1 MKEIVKDKVAG
12 AIRKVYGDDAVSVVE
27 RASFEKPRRKEF
39 GDVATNVAFLLSRS
53 VGQHPKSVAEEITR
67 VLKEDEE
74 FESVEVAG
82 GGFINFKLSRSF
94 YVNLLRSIVNTDFY
108 VSDVGRNERV
118 LLEYVSANPT
128 GPLHVGH
135 GRGAVVG
142 DVLYRIMRVTGYRPE
157 REFYINDAGR
167 QIKLLGL
174 SIYLKAKELNGEK
187 VELPEDAYSGEI
199 EIWNRNYIKE
209 LAEELL
215 RLKPNFLEL
224 PEEEAVVV
232 AAEFGKEELLKWI
245 EEDLKQLR
253 VEFDSWFSEKEL
265 YEKGEVERVLKI
277 LEDRGYL
284 YEKEGAVWL
293 KTTLFGDDKDRVVR
307 RSNGEYTYFASDI
320 AYHFNKIERGYDRG
334 IDIWGADHHGYI
346 PRVKAAIAA
355 LGKDPDWLE
364 VVLIQLVKLFR
375 NGEEI
380 KMSKR
385 KGNFIP
391 LKWLVDQVGV
401 DAVRFF
407 FLLKRHDT
415 PLDFDIDLALS
426 AKSDN
431 PVYYVQYA
439 HARLCS
445 VLDKAEERGFAPSD
459 RNLELLDSDEEKE
472 LILKCY
478 SLKYE
483 LQQAALKREPHR
495 ITYYLIDLASV
506 LHRFY
511 NRHRVVDESNRELSA
526 ARLFLVEGV
535 RKTLEAG
542 LGILNVKAPRRM

>member
-1 MKEIVKDKVAG
+1 MKEFVREKVAD
-12 AIRKVYGDDAVSVVE
+12 AVRKIYGDDAVALVE
-27 RASFEKPRRKEF
+27 KASFEKPKRKEF
-39 GDVATNVAFLLSRS
+39 GDLATNVAFLLAKVVKQSPR
-53 VGQHPKSVAEEITR
+53 SVAEEIVR
-67 VLKEDEE
+67 VLRGIED

-82 GGFINFKLSRSF
+82 GGFINFKLSQSF
-94 YVNLLRSIVNTDFY
+94 YSEVLRSVVETDFF
-108 VSDVGRNERV
+108 VSDIGKGKRV

-142 DVLYRIMRVTGYRPE
+142 DVLFRVMSLTGYRPE

-174 SIYLKAKELNGEK
+174 SIYLRAKEIKGEE
-187 VELPEDAYSGEI
+187 VTLPEDAYSGEV
-199 EIWNRNYIKE
+199 EIWGRNYIRE
-209 LAEELL
+209 LAEKLL
-215 RLKPNFLEL
+215 ELKPDLLEL
-224 PEEEAVVV
+224 PEDEAIKV

-245 EEDLKQLR
+245 QEDLKELR
-253 VEFDSWFSEKEL
+253 VEFDSWFSEREL
-265 YEKGEVERVLKI
+265 YERGEVEKVLKI
-277 LEDRGYL
+277 LEEKGYI
-284 YEKEGAVWL
+284 YEKDGALWL

-320 AYHFNKIERGYDRG
+320 AYHYNKIERGYDKG

-346 PRVKAAIAA
+346 QRVKAAIAA

-364 VVLIQLVKLFR
+364 IILIQLVKLFR

-391 LKWLVDQVGV
+391 LKWLIDQVGV

-415 PLDFDIDLALS
+415 PLDFDLDLAIS
-426 AKSDN
+426 TKSEN

-445 VLDKAEERGFAPSD
+445 VLDKADERGFKPSAD
-459 RNLELLDSDEEKE
+459 HLNLLKTEEERE
-472 LILKCY
+472 LILRCY

-483 LQQAALKREPHR
+483 LQQAALRREPHR
-495 ITYYLIDLASV
+495 FTYYLIELASA

-511 NRHRVVDESNRELSA
+511 NKHRVVDEGNRELSS
-526 ARLFLVEGV
+526 ARLYLVEGV
-535 RKTLEAG
+535 RKTLEVG

>member
-1 MKEIVKDKVAG
+1 MRELIRERVAE
-12 AIRKVYGDDAVSVVE
+12 AVTTIYGDDVLDILD
-27 RASFEKPRRKEF
+27 RATFEKPKRKEF
-39 GDVATNVAFLLSRS
+39 GDLSTNVAFLLAKVLKQSPRS
-53 VGQHPKSVAEEITR
+53 IAEEIKR
-67 VLKEDEE
+67 VLIKSGD

-82 GGFINFKLSRSF
+82 GGFINFRLSQKVYEELLEAVVEKEF
-94 YVNLLRSIVNTDFY
+94 YT
-108 VSDVGRNERV
+108 SDVGKGERV

-142 DVLYRIMRVTGYRPE
+142 DVLYRIMKITGYRPE

-167 QIKLLGL
+167 QIRLLGL
-174 SIYLKAKELNGEK
+174 SIYLKIKEIMGEK

-199 EIWNRNYIKE
+199 SIWGRNYIRE
-209 LAEELL
+209 IAEKLMK
-215 RLKPNFLEL
+215 LKPDILEL
-224 PEEEAVVV
+224 PQEEAVRI
-232 AAEFGKEELLKWI
+232 ASEFGKEEMLKWI
-245 EEDLKQLR
+245 QEDLKELR
-253 VEFDSWFSEKEL
+253 VEFDSWFSEREL
-265 YEKGEVERVLKI
+265 YERGEVERVLNI
-277 LEDRGYL
+277 LRERGYI
-284 YEKEGAVWL
+284 YEKEGALWL

-346 PRVKAAIAA
+346 KRVKAAIAA
-355 LGKDPDWLE
+355 LGKEPDWLE
-364 VVLIQLVKLFR
+364 VILIQLVKLFSK
-375 NGEEI
+375 GEEI

-391 LKWLVDQVGV
+391 LKWLMDEVGV

-426 AKSDN
+426 EKSEN

-445 VLDKAEERGFAPSD
+445 VIDKARERGFSPRKD
-459 RNLELLDSDEEKE
+459 NLNLLNSEEERE
-472 LILKCY
+472 LILKSY
-478 SLKYE
+478 GFRDELK
-483 LQQAALKREPHR
+483 QSALKREPHR
-495 ITYYLIDLASV
+495 IPYYLIELASA

-511 NRHRVVDESNRELSA
+511 NKHRVINEEDRELTE
-526 ARLFLVEGV
+526 ARLYLIEGV
-535 RKTLEAG
+535 RRVINLG
-542 LGILNVKAPRRM
+542 LGILNINAPRRM

>member
-1 MKEIVKDKVAG
+1 MKEFVREKVAD
-12 AIRKVYGDDAVSVVE
+12 AVRKIYGDDAVALVE
-27 RASFEKPRRKEF
+27 KASFEKPKRKEF
-39 GDVATNVAFLLSRS
+39 GDLATNVAFLLAKVVKQSPR
-53 VGQHPKSVAEEITR
+53 SVAEEIVR
-67 VLKEDEE
+67 VLRGIED

-82 GGFINFKLSRSF
+82 GGFINFKLSQSF
-94 YVNLLRSIVNTDFY
+94 YSEVLRSVVETDFF
-108 VSDVGRNERV
+108 VSDIGKGKRV

-142 DVLYRIMRVTGYRPE
+142 DVLFRVMSLTGYRPE

-174 SIYLKAKELNGEK
+174 SIYLRAKEIKGEE
-187 VELPEDAYSGEI
+187 VTLPEDAYSGEV
-199 EIWNRNYIKE
+199 EIWGRNYIKE
-209 LAEELL
+209 LAEKLL
-215 RLKPNFLEL
+215 ELKPDLLEL
-224 PEEEAVVV
+224 PEDEAINV

-245 EEDLKQLR
+245 QEDLKELR
-253 VEFDSWFSEKEL
+253 VEFDSWFSEREL
-265 YEKGEVERVLKI
+265 YERGEVEKVLKI
-277 LEDRGYL
+277 LEEKGYI
-284 YEKEGAVWL
+284 YEKDGALWL

-320 AYHFNKIERGYDRG
+320 AYHYNKIERGYDKG

-346 PRVKAAIAA
+346 QRVKAAIAA

-364 VVLIQLVKLFR
+364 IILIQLVKLFR

-391 LKWLVDQVGV
+391 LRWLIDQVGV

-415 PLDFDIDLALS
+415 PLDFDLDLAIS
-426 AKSDN
+426 TKSEN

-445 VLDKAEERGFAPSD
+445 VLDKADERGFKPSAD
-459 RNLELLDSDEEKE
+459 HLNLLKTEEEKE
-472 LILKCY
+472 LILRCY

-483 LQQAALKREPHR
+483 LQQAALRREPHR
-495 ITYYLIDLASV
+495 LTYYLIELASA

-511 NRHRVVDESNRELSA
+511 NKHRVVDEGNRELSS
-526 ARLFLVEGV
+526 ARLYLVEGV
-535 RKTLEAG
+535 RKTLEVG

>member
-1 MKEIVKDKVAG
+1 MKELVKERVAE
-12 AIRKVYGDDAVSVVE
+12 AVRNVYGNDAVAVLE
-27 RASFEKPRRKEF
+27 RASFEKPKRKEF
-39 GDVATNVAFLLSRS
+39 GDLATNVAFLLAKEVKQSPRA
-53 VGQHPKSVAEEITR
+53 VAEEIVR
-67 VLKEDEE
+67 VLKGSGD

-82 GGFINFKLSRSF
+82 GGFINFKLSQSL
-94 YVNLLRSIVNTDFY
+94 YSEILRSVVETEFY
-108 VSDVGRNERV
+108 VSDAGKGERV

-142 DVLYRIMRVTGYRPE
+142 DVLYRIMKLTGYKPE

-174 SIYLKAKELNGEK
+174 SIYLRAKELKGE
-187 VELPEDAYSGEI
+187 EITLPEDAYSGEI
-199 EIWNRNYIKE
+199 EIWNKNYIRE
-209 LAEELL
+209 LAEKLL
-215 RLKPNFLEL
+215 ELKPNLLEL
-224 PEEEAVVV
+224 PEDEAVEI
-232 AAEFGKEELLKWI
+232 AAEFGKEELLKQI
-245 EEDLKQLR
+245 QEDLRELR
-253 VEFDSWFSEKEL
+253 VEFDHWFSEREL
-265 YEKGEVERVLKI
+265 YEKGEVEKVLRI
-277 LEDRGYL
+277 LEEKGYL
-284 YEKEGAVWL
+284 YEKDGALWL

-320 AYHFNKIERGYDRG
+320 AYHYNKIERGYDRG

-346 PRVKAAIAA
+346 QRVKAAIAA
-355 LGKDPDWLE
+355 VGKDPDWLE
-364 VVLIQLVKLFR
+364 IILIQLVKLFR

-391 LKWLVDQVGV
+391 LKWLMDEVGV

-415 PLDFDIDLALS
+415 PLDFDLDLAIS
-426 AKSDN
+426 TKSEN

-445 VLDKAEERGFAPSD
+445 VLDKAEERGFRPSA
-459 RNLELLDSDEEKE
+459 NHLNMLNTEEERE
-472 LILKCY
+472 LILRCY
-478 SLKYE
+478 SLRYE

-495 ITYYLIDLASV
+495 LTYYLMELASA

-511 NRHRVVDESNRELSA
+511 NKHRVVDEGNKELSS
-526 ARLFLVEGV
+526 ARLYLVEGV
-535 RKTLEAG
+535 RKTLEVG